1 MNKENK
7 DIKLL
12 RKIRKQEAGSERA
25 FYELYHK
32 YSAKLN
38 AFCIFRTNRK
48 EIAEEVFQETWMRF
62 YKIIIRGKEIK
73 NVQQYL
79 LTIARNLIIDSYH
92 NSKNTTYVEEE
103 SFDIE
108 SFANPAVF
116 IDDMGNNELFAL
128 MMTAVNNLDE
138 IYKEAFILKKLNGL
152 SYKEIA
158 IVCGETVECI
168 KKRVVRATFTI
179 KETLK
184 PYINEL

>member
-1 MNKENK
+1 
-7 DIKLL
+7 
-12 RKIRKQEAGSERA
+12 
-25 FYELYHK
+25 
-32 YSAKLN
+32 
-38 AFCIFRTNRK
+38 
-48 EIAEEVFQETWMRF
+48 MRF
-62 YKIIIRGKEIK
+62 YRIVTRGKEIK

-79 LTIARNLIIDSYH
+79 VTIARNLIIDCYH
-92 NSKNTTYVEEE
+92 NTKNTTYVEEE

-116 IDDMGNNELFAL
+116 SDDIEKDELFAL
-128 MMTAVNNLDE
+128 MMTAVNNLEE

-158 IVCGETVECI
+158 KICGENVECM
-168 KKRVVRATFTI
+168 KKRVLRATVAI